1 MKEVQ
6 EMEEEKRSKYLDMLA
21 TRLVE
26 ARESKG
32 ISQKALAEIIGVQRE
47 KINYTELKIKGR
59 KLQIEELAEIADVL
73 NVSMDYLV
81 GRTSNKDTTNNSL
94 TNNSNVIIE
103 EWGDNKLGIFDSMI
117 KEFNYEFAFL
127 DILTY
132 SYVKYIRRNVLTDTI
147 DTIKSKV
154 EQGTNIQNK
163 DINKIEFL
171 KEYIQYFQYQKS
183 EYYDYIEFLVS
194 KHNKEFIDASN
205 ECDKIRQ
212 YNSNKNVTINF
223 DTMLKLRKV
232 LEQFEEKLLSMIIEG
247 QMRKVIINMTD
258 SIANDDNCYNEIM
271 KYIKSE

>member
-1 MKEVQ
+1 
-6 EMEEEKRSKYLDMLA
+6 MEEEKRSKYLDMLA
-21 TRLVE
+21 TRLAE
-26 ARESKG
+26 ARESND
-32 ISQKALAEIIGVQRE
+32 ISQKALAEMIGVQRE

-59 KLQIEELAEIADVL
+59 KLQIEELAEIADIL

-94 TNNSNVIIE
+94 TNNSNAIIE

-194 KHNKEFIDASN
+194 KHNKEFTDALN

-223 DTMLKLRKV
+223 DTMQKLRKV

-271 KYIKSE
+271 KYIKSK

>member
-1 MKEVQ
+1 
-6 EMEEEKRSKYLDMLA
+6 MEEEKRSKYLDMLA
-21 TRLVE
+21 TRLAE
-26 ARESKG
+26 ARESND
-32 ISQKALAEIIGVQRE
+32 ISQKALAEMIGVQRE

-59 KLQIEELAEIADVL
+59 KLQIEELAEIADIL

-94 TNNSNVIIE
+94 TNNSNAIIE

-194 KHNKEFIDASN
+194 KHNKEFTDASN